1 MAARRPRHRL
11 AEGATYLPPILVVTC
26 VVVAWELLVRVNN
39 VPRGLLPPPSAVLAS
54 IVDDRGQLLD
64 NLEVT
69 LVEIVLGFVLGLA
82 TGIVVAIGIVYSKI
96 FEYTIYP
103 FIIVSQTIPI
113 FALAPLLIIWLGFG
127 IEPKVVIVAVGVFFP
142 VAIDMVAGLR
152 EADQGML
159 ALMRTYR
166 ASEWQTFRTVRLP
179 GSVPFLIPGAQV
191 GTTYAVIGAVI
202 AEWIGAEKGIG
213 KVMIQANAVLRTD
226 LLFAAM
232 VVITVVALALFLL
245 IRLVGRVIAPWYAD
259 Q

>member
-1 MAARRPRHRL
+1 MTAARSRRRL
-11 AEGATYLPPILVVTC
+11 AEGATYLPPLLVV
-26 VVVAWELLVRVNN
+26 VGAVVAWEVLVRVNS
-39 VPRGLLPPPSAVLAS
+39 VPRGLLPPPSAVLES
-54 IVDDRGQLLD
+54 IVNDRGLLLD
-64 NLEVT
+64 NLLVT
-69 LVEIVLGFVLGLA
+69 LVEILLGFLLGLA
-82 TGIVVAIGIVYSKI
+82 TGIVVAIGIVYSRI
-96 FEYTIYP
+96 FERTTYP

-127 IEPKVVIVAVGVFFP
+127 IEPKVVIVALGVFFP

-152 EADQGML
+152 EADRGML

-179 GSVPFLIPGAQV
+179 GSIPFLIPGAQV
-191 GTTYAVIGAVI
+191 GMTYAVIGAVI

-232 VVITVVALALFLL
+232 VLITAVALALFLL
-245 IRLVGRVIAPWYAD
+245 VRLAGRVIAPWYVE